1 MANEPDALIRSFV
14 GQPILNDPRVG
25 QVQGEWGLRDFVY
38 EIVDWLRKRDVAVVK
53 NVALTRTRTLLL
65 VPGSEIG
72 PLRPVSLALQASV
85 RNRSGFSDSFSRQ
98 LSE

>member
-53 NVALTRTRTLLL
+53 T
-65 VPGSEIG
+65 
-72 PLRPVSLALQASV
+72 
-85 RNRSGFSDSFSRQ
+85 
-98 LSE
+98 